1 MPHYYYSGQ
10 AKMRI
15 QHGDENILK
24 YTAYLQMWFVC
35 TNCTIM
41 SIKTGWHT
49 KREKWGNPVWCNE
62 D

>member
-24 YTAYLQMWFVC
+24 YTAYLQM
-35 TNCTIM
+35 
-41 SIKTGWHT
+41 
-49 KREKWGNPVWCNE
+49 
-62 D
+62 